1 MIKIRYKTSD
11 GKYPNY
17 SWSKSF
23 NIIASVSEA
32 FGTTSETTEENKKE
46 INNLK
51 KETK

>member
-1 MIKIRYKTSD
+1 MKIRYKTSD

-17 SWSKSF
+17 SWTSEF

-32 FGTTSETTEENKKE
+32 FGTTEENKTE
-46 INNLK
+46 INKEK